1 MEEEKYTIPQDI
13 IDLAKQIHELH
24 KIMYE
29 MIKPEVMYIIN
40 KKVKNINI
48 IENTLDRLLDIPTDE
63 GYELFLKLC
72 NYYATI
78 DKEGAKFYLESYEEI
93 YGEEEPKTKKKTISD

>member
-13 IDLAKQIHELH
+13 IELAKQIHELY

>member
-13 IDLAKQIHELH
+13 MDLAKQIYELH